1 MAFVAMWIAHAA
13 PLERASGESHTPA
26 AQEAIWC
33 PLHRALKVTEA
44 QWKEIEP
51 RLRDFQAAVGELCRQ
66 TDAIRSEVI
75 DLIAADETDLN
86 AILARQ
92 GESSPR
98 SWRING
104 WWSITCWP
112 RRECSRPSNSGSF
125 SMFRERPAARQVHQA
140 MPGAVGRAGAA
151 VGDSEE
157 RGRAGEPMTF
167 QQWAEAAGLS
177 NFKVIGHDPSAEIT
191 CCSGIWLIFS
201 GNGE

>member
-1 MAFVAMWIAHAA
+1 MWKRTRPYLIVASAALNMAFVAMWIAHAA

-92 GESSPR
+92 GEILATKE
-98 SWRING
+98 RIQRLVVDHLLAEKRVL
-104 WWSITCWP
+104 TP
-112 RRECSRPSNSGSF
+112 EQQRQLF
-125 SMFRERPAARQVHQA
+125 SMLRERTGCAASPPMSGNA
-140 MPGAVGRAGAA
+140 GGGLGRTL
-151 VGDSEE
+151 
-157 RGRAGEPMTF
+157 RGRGGG
-167 QQWAEAAGLS
+167 Q
-177 NFKVIGHDPSAEIT
+177 
-191 CCSGIWLIFS
+191 
-201 GNGE
+201 